1 MGNIYEKFRA
11 ALLRLIESEG
21 RGAQA
26 RVAREANIAPS
37 YVNDIVKGRKDGPE
51 DKRRSIAKAFGLT
64 YENMLDIG
72 ALVLDG
78 AEPEIIGKIELL
90 SGASNV
96 ESIQPTRSLV
106 PLISWVRAGDWAEV
120 VDPYHPG
127 EAEEWIDTLKKYGK
141 NTFALRVNGDSMS
154 PRFPDGCIITVDPD
168 CREEN
173 GSFVVAKINHDEATF
188 KQLVSDG
195 GRIYL
200 KPLNERYPIMDVT
213 GRDLHICGVVRE
225 KLVREEI

>member
-1 MGNIYEKFRA
+1 MNLTPYDYFLA
-11 ALLRLIESEG
+11 AFKSVIGSTP
-21 RGAQA
+21 RGTQA
-26 RVAREANIAPS
+26 KVALATGKSRVHI
-37 YVNDIVKGRKDGPE
+37 NDVLHGRKSASQDLQA
-51 DKRRSIAKAFGLT
+51 SIATALGIT
-64 YENMLDIG
+64 YEEMLATG
-72 ALVLDG
+72 R
-78 AEPEIIGKIELL
+78 IIIE
-90 SGASNV
+90 GGTPN
-96 ESIQPTRSLV
+96 IQHLQPARSLV
-106 PLISWVRAGDWAEV
+106 PLISWVQAGDWAEV
-120 VDPYHPG
+120 VDSYQPG
-127 EAEEWIDTLKKYGK
+127 EAEAWIDTLKKYGK